1 MKYDKANYNPI
12 FGREAPITRRSERQL
27 FQEKG
32 LSFMLKK
39 ERWIVY
45 PLLMLSLFSSLVGVQ
60 VIKAQQDVLD
70 SVVTKELIIINDK
83 GIETASIKNTDAGA
97 ELLLNGTD
105 GKNMVELSAHERIG
119 ASLSLNDP
127 NHKAGTMIWAASKG
141 GNISLSY
148 DGGQQ
153 VSLAADKIE
162 PMLWLGNFPEPG
174 KRVTHVILGAFLEQ
188 GGVLDVRNE
197 KGEKRASIFRAKDGS
212 GGLWVYDKNGDKSR
226 SYAYY

>member
-1 MKYDKANYNPI
+1 M
-12 FGREAPITRRSERQL
+12 R
-27 FQEKG
+27 
-32 LSFMLKK
+32 
-39 ERWIVY
+39 
-45 PLLMLSLFSSLVGVQ
+45 
-60 VIKAQQDVLD
+60 
-70 SVVTKELIIINDK
+70 
-83 GIETASIKNTDAGA
+83 
-97 ELLLNGTD
+97 
-105 GKNMVELSAHERIG
+105 
-119 ASLSLNDP
+119 
-127 NHKAGTMIWAASKG
+127 
-141 GNISLSY
+141 Y

-197 KGEKRASIFRAKDGS
+197 KGEERASIFRAKDGS